1 MQKRV
6 GTQPADDQRY
16 SAGEWKNVEVGTG
29 RGLRMENSVT
39 EKKQEWKTWRILSD
53 NTNWHREWERRDNKT
68 AVETM
73 ENKWE
78 WLGKLEGTE
87 W

>member
-39 EKKQEWKTWRILSD
+39 EKKQEWKT
-53 NTNWHREWERRDNKT
+53 
-68 AVETM
+68 
-73 ENKWE
+73 
-78 WLGKLEGTE
+78 
-87 W
+87 